1 MTYLICSHC
10 FLFHDSTDSFSKSN
24 VDQIADA
31 LADNSSNTEE
41 WADERDLVIS
51 AEKSTIT
58 LFTPQFTQSNTHPQ
72 VTLNNSILPMKRT
85 PCILG
90 VTFDPHSKFNAHVKS
105 LVTWAL
111 PW

>member
-41 WADERDLVIS
+41 WVDERDLVIS
-51 AEKSTIT
+51 TEKSTIT

-72 VTLNNSILPMKRT
+72 VILNNSILTLER
-85 PCILG
+85 ILCTLR
-90 VTFDPHSKFNAHVKS
+90 VE
-105 LVTWAL
+105 
-111 PW
+111 